1 MKAKLRTIRS
11 FTAQDWILLVQAW
24 SLLLAIDI
32 GLRIL
37 PFRKIQSWMMPRHHK
52 EISSAQAEIMIR
64 RSSDF
69 VELAA
74 RNHIYPMTCLRRSL
88 AMQTLLSK
96 RGVNTDLF
104 IGVRRNQ
111 EKLEA
116 HAWLEYQGQPIGEK
130 DPPTGQFT
138 PLKTT

>member
-1 MKAKLRTIRS
+1 
-11 FTAQDWILLVQAW
+11 
-24 SLLLAIDI
+24 
-32 GLRIL
+32 
-37 PFRKIQSWMMPRHHK
+37 
-52 EISSAQAEIMIR
+52 MIR